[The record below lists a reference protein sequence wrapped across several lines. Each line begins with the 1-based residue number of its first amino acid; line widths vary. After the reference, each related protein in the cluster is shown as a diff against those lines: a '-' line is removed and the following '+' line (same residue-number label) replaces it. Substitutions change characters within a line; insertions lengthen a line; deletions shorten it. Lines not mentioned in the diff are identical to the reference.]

1 MGAYIIQYHI
11 GI

>member
-11 GI
+11 RI